1 MHAYKHI
8 HQPISLLFIRYSIC
22 HSYFHSST
30 RSFIVSFMHC
40 CIHFLLF
47 HFNSF
52 HFSFHSFN
60 HSFIHSVSQS
70 FILSFFHSFVL
81 SLIHFIH
88 FHFISF
94 PFIHFIR
101 SCHFI
106 SFRLMSFH
114 FISCFPSFLPPSMPS
129 LIHSLTCSWIF
140 FSCFIFWFC
149 NDVQCQCL
157 LCFPFHF
164 TSFHITSVHVLCVS
178 FFKFMSSSYCI
189 LISIFH
195 VHLIP
200 SHFIPSTCSFQTPFS
215 LLISFHPTSSSLIS
229 FHFFSFHP
237 CIQTRISNKC
247 SHKQHHTP
255 T

>member
-60 HSFIHSVSQS
+60 HSFIQSVSLSFFRS
-70 FILSFFHSFVL
+70 FILSFSHSFI
-81 SLIHFIH
+81 SFT
-88 FHFISF
+88 FISF
-94 PFIHFIR
+94 PFLSFISFVHVISFHFV

-106 SFRLMSFH
+106 SFPAFL
-114 FISCFPSFLPPSMPS
+114 PSFLPPSMPS

-164 TSFHITSVHVLCVS
+164 TSFHVTSVHVLCVS

-215 LLISFHPTSSSLIS
+215 LLISFHPTPSSLIS